1 MARIWAQTCAQT
13 WARRGEAL
21 PAVRFWVLGAGPRL
35 HALWLRRRELPNAL
49 RNWASSS
56 NSPLVKRAFATRAV
70 GIAAIS
76 VAVVVVA
83 GILAL
88 VIGAP
93 VPFLA
98 NSIAKRFQA
107 ETGYRLQITGRARVR
122 LWPSPTVTIGNIAV
136 VNPEDARQRTV
147 ATADGVRLQLSLWSL
162 VARRPQLAE
171 LAIDHPTLQ
180 VPLLRQ
186 RTASAPAPAA
196 PAISPRAA
204 SPKVVIIDRLT
215 VDDGAVEFTSQ
226 AGQIDS
232 RIDAIAISGSFS
244 ADRVLAAK
252 VVARWGEQPYRADIK
267 SKLPA
272 PGSNA
277 RAAPLEFTVDAP
289 GLLLDP
295 LTGRAE
301 VGTNGTLLTVNA
313 LSGAVG
319 KSRFNGVASVDFGGK
334 PFVKLNLDLQ
344 RLDLAVANAGVSSN
358 AGSPA
363 GLDQPWSD
371 KPINLDGLNF
381 LDGEM
386 QVTATDL
393 RVDRFRFAPISIGA
407 ILNNGV
413 MTAGLVKTGAYSEIG
428 RPSCRERV

>member
-180 VPLLRQ
+180 VRWLRQ

-226 AGQIDS
+226 DGQIDS
-232 RIDAIAISGSFS
+232 RIAAIAIGGSFS

-252 VVARWGEQPYRADIK
+252 GVARWGEQPYRADIK

-289 GLLLDP
+289 GLL
-295 LTGRAE
+295 
-301 VGTNGTLLTVNA
+301 
-313 LSGAVG
+313 
-319 KSRFNGVASVDFGGK
+319 
-334 PFVKLNLDLQ
+334 
-344 RLDLAVANAGVSSN
+344 
-358 AGSPA
+358 
-363 GLDQPWSD
+363 
-371 KPINLDGLNF
+371 
-381 LDGEM
+381 
-386 QVTATDL
+386 
-393 RVDRFRFAPISIGA
+393 
-407 ILNNGV
+407 
-413 MTAGLVKTGAYSEIG
+413 
-428 RPSCRERV
+428 

>member
-107 ETGYRLQITGRARVR
+107 ETGYRLQVTGRARVR
-122 LWPSPTVTIGNIAV
+122 LWPSPTVTLGNIAV
-136 VNPEDARQRTV
+136 LNTDGSRRTV
-147 ATADGVRLQLSLWSL
+147 ATAEGVRLQLSLWSL

-171 LAIDHPTLQ
+171 LAIAHPTFQ

-186 RTASAPAPAA
+186 RTAPAPGSAA
-196 PAISPRAA
+196 GPAVPATIAPVA
-204 SPKVVIIDRLT
+204 SSKVVTIDRLFME
-215 VDDGAVEFTSQ
+215 DGAVEFTSPG
-226 AGQIDS
+226 GQVES
-232 RIDAIAISGSFS
+232 RIDAIALSGSLS
-244 ADRVLAAK
+244 ADRLLAAK
-252 VVARWGEQPYRADIK
+252 VSGRWGEQAWRADIK
-267 SKLPA
+267 GKLPA
-272 PGSNA
+272 QGSDG
-277 RAAPLEFTVDAP
+277 RVAPVEFTVDAP
-289 GLLLDP
+289 GLLLD
-295 LTGRAE
+295 
-301 VGTNGTLLTVNA
+301 
-313 LSGAVG
+313 
-319 KSRFNGVASVDFGGK
+319 
-334 PFVKLNLDLQ
+334 
-344 RLDLAVANAGVSSN
+344 
-358 AGSPA
+358 
-363 GLDQPWSD
+363 
-371 KPINLDGLNF
+371 
-381 LDGEM
+381 
-386 QVTATDL
+386 
-393 RVDRFRFAPISIGA
+393 
-407 ILNNGV
+407 
-413 MTAGLVKTGAYSEIG
+413 
-428 RPSCRERV
+428 